1 MVKFR
6 ISKVFQCRS
15 DCNETQLL
23 TFNFTSFDSLSLLSN
38 NSMVGS
44 NCSAYITSLVTNMQT
59 QGVSDINL
67 LTNNSTINVN
77 TTNNTV
83 QVFNETYVI
92 ENSVV
97 ESIFSAVD
105 PVFLKLYKFFNLPG
119 AYENETKYSHDSN
132 SSYAL
137 QSFYDTMNSTV
148 NNITVSKLDI

>member
-15 DCNETQLL
+15 DCNETTLL
-23 TFNFTSFDSLSLLSN
+23 SFNFTSFDSLIRLSN

-44 NCSAYITSLVTNMQT
+44 NCSTYITNLVTTLQY
-59 QGVSDINL
+59 
-67 LTNNSTINVN
+67 N
-77 TTNNTV
+77 TTNNTI
-83 QVFNETYVI
+83 QLLNETYII

-137 QSFYDTMNSTV
+137 QTFYDTMNSTV
-148 NNITVSKLDI
+148 NNITVILNSFLSI